1 MVRKMTRNEAM
12 VLLNVKKKY
21 QLADR
26 LHLTTSAIAQW
37 GDNDI
42 PDYREYEVRE
52 LAAGR
57 TPPRIAKLR
66 KSNPNLAQVN
76 A

>member
-1 MVRKMTRNEAM
+1 MTRDEAM
-12 VLLNVKKKY
+12 ALLNVEKKY

-26 LHLTTSAIAQW
+26 LYLTTSAVAQW
-37 GDNDI
+37 GNGDI

-57 TPPRIAKLR
+57 TPPRITRLL